1 MPVGRAI
8 SIYQVSDAAALPD
21 GRRPP
26 AVIGRPPTGTRVG
39 AAPGPGGPHW
49 LTVVSASVTLPG
61 PDLPHA
67 GSTEHF
73 DGTEEPNIHAGG
85 GPTRSGRPRSAFP
98 SRGSS
103 CYQKVTWHL
112 VPGPGI

>member
-1 MPVGRAI
+1 M
-8 SIYQVSDAAALPD
+8 
-21 GRRPP
+21 
-26 AVIGRPPTGTRVG
+26 
-39 AAPGPGGPHW
+39 
-49 LTVVSASVTLPG
+49 LTVFSASVTLPG

-85 GPTRSGRPRSAFP
+85 GPTGFEMPFRSN
-98 SRGSS
+98 